1 MSLLFFL
8 IRIATEPAKKLSMRD
23 RRRGKK
29 KAMQESIAR
38 LPSYEEANSPTGS
51 SSMQSATVNKYF
63 PEKSMVAAGGS
74 S

>member
-1 MSLLFFL
+1 
-8 IRIATEPAKKLSMRD
+8 MRD
-23 RRRGKK
+23 RRLGKK

-38 LPSYEEANSPTGS
+38 LPSYEEANSPTGAGS
-51 SSMQSATVNKYF
+51 SSAQSTTANKYF